1 MRIERFGDGP
11 PEVAVIGGIHGDEPC
26 GVHAAERLIEERPD
40 VRRPVALVVANEEAI
55 ARNSRYVDTDLNR
68 SFPGAVEADAHED
81 RLAHAL
87 SAELGDCETLAL
99 HSTQSYSDMFALVD
113 GLDDFARRIC
123 PQLPVDAVV
132 QTEPY
137 TEGRIFASI
146 PWTVEIECGYQG
158 STGAKANALSVTKA
172 FLQAVG
178 VLPGDSE
185 TDRESIEAFQLAHP
199 IEKEP
204 ADSYEVF
211 VDNFERVEAGRAFAA
226 VEDRRIVADEPFY
239 PVLLSAYGYDDLFG
253 YAADRLGWIE
263 A

>member
-1 MRIERFGDGP
+1 MRIERLGDGS

-26 GVHAAERLIEERPD
+26 GVHAVETLIEQQPD
-40 VRRPVALVVANEEAI
+40 VQRPVALVVANEEAI
-55 ARNSRYVDTDLNR
+55 SRNSRYVDTDLNR
-68 SFPGAVEADAHED
+68 SFPGEVEADAHED

-99 HSTQSYSDMFALVD
+99 HSTQSYRDMFALVD
-113 GLDDFARRIC
+113 EVDDFARRIC

-137 TEGRIFASI
+137 TDGRIFASI

-158 STGAKANALSVTKA
+158 SDRAKDNAVKVTRA
-172 FLQAVG
+172 FLQAVD
-178 VLPGDSE
+178 VLPGNSE
-185 TDRESIEAFQLAHP
+185 TCRESVEAFQLARP
-199 IEKEP
+199 IEKDE
-204 ADSYEVF
+204 ADSYDVF
-211 VDNFERVEAGRAFAA
+211 VDNFERVEPGRAFAA
-226 VEDRRIVADEPFY
+226 VDERRIVADEPFY

-253 YAADRLGWIE
+253 YAADRIGWIE